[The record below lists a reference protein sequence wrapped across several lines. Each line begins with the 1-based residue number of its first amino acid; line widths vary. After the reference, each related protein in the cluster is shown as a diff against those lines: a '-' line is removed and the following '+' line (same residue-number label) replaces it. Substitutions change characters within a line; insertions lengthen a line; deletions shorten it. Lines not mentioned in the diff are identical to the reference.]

1 MVGSLTSIGGIR
13 VGHAHDVDA
22 LTGCT
27 VILLPPDTVGAV
39 DVRGGAPGTRETD
52 LLAPQAMVQH
62 VHALCL
68 AGGSAYGLAAASGV
82 MSWLNERDIGFDVRV
97 ARVPIVPAAVLFD
110 LAMGRA
116 DRWPDAAMG
125 YAACDAAHAGRVE
138 EGCVGAGIGA
148 AVGKILGMSRATKG
162 GLGSAAITLPDG
174 ATVAALAVTNAFG
187 DVRCD
192 DGGAIL
198 AGARSPERNGGFAD
212 SARLLREA
220 PAQLIFAGGNT
231 TLVVVATDA
240 RLDKTACTK
249 LAEMAQDGL
258 ARTIRPIH
266 TPFDG
271 DVVFAVATGTQPS
284 SHLVV
289 LGSAAAGVVAT
300 AIERSVLQAVA
311 MGGIPAAADLLN
323 L

>member
-1 MVGSLTSIGGIR
+1 MAGSLTSIAGIR
-13 VGHAHDVDA
+13 VGHAHDGDA

-27 VILLPPDTVGAV
+27 VILLPPETVGAV

-62 VHALCL
+62 VNALCL
-68 AGGSAYGLAAASGV
+68 AGGSAYGLAAATGV
-82 MSWLNERDIGFDVRV
+82 MAWLNERDIGFDVRV
-97 ARVPIVPAAVLFD
+97 AKVPIVPAAVLFD

-116 DRWPDAAMG
+116 DCWPDAAMG
-125 YAACDAAHAGRVE
+125 YAACDAAHADVVE

-148 AVGKILGMSRATKG
+148 AVGKLLGMSRATKG

-187 DVRCD
+187 DVRRD
-192 DGGAIL
+192 NGGEIL
-198 AGARSPERNGGFAD
+198 AGARTVEGRFAD
-212 SARLLREA
+212 SARLLREL
-220 PAQLIFAGGNT
+220 PAQLIFSGGNT

-240 RLDKTACTK
+240 KLDKAACTK

-271 DVVFAVATGTQPS
+271 DVVFAVATGSQPAP
-284 SHLVV
+284 HLVV
-289 LGSAAAGVVAT
+289 LGSAAADVVAT
-300 AIERSVLQAVA
+300 AIERSVLQAVG
-311 MGGIPAAADLLN
+311 MGGIPAATDLLIS
-323 L
+323 